1 MAESMKS
8 RNTSRIT
15 FRPAEKPD
23 SREIALMYR
32 IASDGVADYIWSTF
46 AQPGEDLLDVGQRR
60 YEREDTDFSYQN
72 CTMAVANDEVVGML
86 VAFPM
91 HANEDPDP
99 DMDPVLA
106 PYFILEEAN
115 SYYVCGVAVLPDQ
128 RGQGIGSRFMALAEK
143 HAMGEGLS
151 KTSLIV
157 FEKNVRAKQL
167 YERLGYVEK
176 KREQIVPHELIRY
189 TGDAVLMVKGLS

>member
-1 MAESMKS
+1 MKNG
-8 RNTSRIT
+8 NTVRIT
-15 FRPAEKPD
+15 FRPAEKSD

-32 IASDGVADYIWSTF
+32 MSSDGVADYIWSTL

-60 YEREDTDFSYQN
+60 YEREGTDFSYQN
-72 CTMAVANDEVVGML
+72 CTMAVAGDEVAGML

-91 HANEDPDP
+91 QVYDDT
-99 DMDPVLA
+99 DSDIDPVLV
-106 PYFILEEAN
+106 PYSKLEEPN

-143 HAMGEGLS
+143 HALEKGYN

-157 FEKNVRAKQL
+157 FEKNTRAKRL

-176 KREQIVPHELIRY
+176 RREQIVPHELIRY
-189 TGDAVLMVKGLS
+189 TGDAVLMVKGMS